1 MFCGLVFLKMY
12 MKALNEMCKYSYLK
26 PSIIIVFLH
35 TALGQRQNAGWL
47 ALLLDP
53 PDCVC
58 VCVCVCV
65 CMRMCALL
73 RKLSIMCQKETLERN

>member
-1 MFCGLVFLKMY
+1 

-53 PDCVC
+53 PVVLPHTKRWGC
-58 VCVCVCV
+58 
-65 CMRMCALL
+65 RYFASL
-73 RKLSIMCQKETLERN
+73 